1 MHGKIILE
9 SISKIMLLMLGTMAR
24 AIELPAPFTSYETT
38 STSDGNGTIYSWDID
53 EDGVS
58 GDLYAGRVL
67 LSALSSSVTLKFEG
81 APGTLKLKCTNYAGG
96 MYSLDSRRYYA
107 WLNNGQLVGNWY
119 STLGND
125 SYAENSLSCRFD
137 ESGEHSLV
145 LSLSMQKQ
153 SSKYY
158 VQGPRLTV
166 HHLEWLPDYV
176 DVSIA
181 GDTVRVDGDWVRRNI
196 SSNVLFDCGYDY
208 AAALNMIGDNGYT
221 IIDSYVAGLTP
232 TDSNSKLLASI
243 HMVNDKAI
251 ITWTPN
257 IESRTYTIYGK
268 TNLTDK
274 AWHSPTNEA
283 SRFFKVGVEMR

>member
-1 MHGKIILE
+1 MNDRNILGT
-9 SISKIMLLMLGTMAR
+9 SSKIAFLLLCAMAR
-24 AIELPAPFTSYETT
+24 ATELPAPFTSYATT
-38 STSDGNGTIYSWDID
+38 STSGGDFWDIG
-53 EDGVS
+53 EEGVS
-58 GDLYAGRVL
+58 GDIYAGRVM
-67 LSALSSSVTLKFEG
+67 LSSLSSSVTLKFDG
-81 APGTLKLKCTNYAGG
+81 APGTLKLRCTNYAGDN
-96 MYSLDSRRYYA
+96 YSLLGSSRYYA
-107 WLNNGQLVGNWY
+107 WLNNGQVVGSWY
-119 STLGND
+119 STLDGV

-137 ESGEHSLV
+137 EYGEHSLV

-176 DVSIA
+176 DFSVA
-181 GDTVRVDGDWVRRNI
+181 GDTVRVDGDWIRRNI
-196 SSNVLFDCGYDY
+196 SSNVLVDCRYDY
-208 AAALNMIGDNGYT
+208 AAALNTIGDNGYT

-232 TDSNSKLLASI
+232 TNSSSKLLANI
-243 HMVNDKAI
+243 HVVNGASF

-257 IESRTYTIYGK
+257 LDSRVYTIYGK